1 MMGINI
7 QVKDLHTFK
16 ALKKAI
22 VITFLYHAKVNSSS
36 LIDNN
41 SYHSVKVYKIL
52 IHTYVNY
59 SACKVL

>member
-22 VITFLYHAKVNSSS
+22 VIMFLYHAKVNSSS

-41 SYHSVKVYKIL
+41 SYHSVKV
-52 IHTYVNY
+52 
-59 SACKVL
+59 